1 MKQKRLTGTIKY
13 WNGRK
18 GFGFLETEGEEK
30 QVFIHIKA
38 FAIRKT
44 KPAIGQVV
52 TYTLSED
59 EQGRTRAN
67 DVLYDGEEAPESM
80 TVEAD
85 KIRKSAGLPF
95 VIISVSLIAVIA
107 YLISHVVAKFG

>member
-67 DVLYDGEEAPESM
+67 DVLYDGEEAP
-80 TVEAD
+80 
-85 KIRKSAGLPF
+85 KSAGLPF